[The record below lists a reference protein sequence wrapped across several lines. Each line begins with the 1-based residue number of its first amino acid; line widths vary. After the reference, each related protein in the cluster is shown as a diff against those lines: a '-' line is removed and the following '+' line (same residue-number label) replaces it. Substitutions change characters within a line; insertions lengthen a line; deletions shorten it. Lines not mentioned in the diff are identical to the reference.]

1 MKSVFADTAYWIAL
15 LNPKDDLHDEV
26 RRVSDTLGQ
35 SRIVTSE
42 FVMVELLNSFAGGGA
57 GARATAVDLGDR
69 LRENPNVDLVPLSSA
84 LFRRAVDRYARR
96 KDKAWSLVDCTSFLI
111 MEERGITDAL
121 TPDIHFQ
128 QAGFE
133 VMLSA

>member
-15 LNPKDDLHDEV
+15 LNPKDDLHAEA
-26 RRVSDTLGQ
+26 RRVSGTLGQ

-42 FVMVELLNSFAGGGA
+42 FVMVELLNGFAGGGA
-57 GARATAVDLGDR
+57 GARVSAVDLIDR
-69 LRENPNVDLVPLSSA
+69 LRENANVDLVPLSSA

-96 KDKAWSLVDCTSFLI
+96 KDKTWSLVDCASFLI
-111 MEERGITDAL
+111 MEEHNITEAL
-121 TPDIHFQ
+121 TADMHFQ